1 VRSAVASGVFSGK
14 SKQVYDYLYSQTRG
28 AITPRRSFRIPMDKL
43 RLNSGLG
50 SDKSL
55 RSILERLTASGLVT
69 INQIAGTQGGNE
81 FTVYLPEEVNTPST
95 TPTPTPTPTTTGTFY
110 HLYPSQKVVGVEVV
124 ESTSGSRG
132 LSIVE
137 STTSDDPKTSFK
149 TNTNTYDDDAG
160 AHRLTQKLIQ
170 TERELT
176 GKVSTNGERWVELAD
191 LLVTELRIAAA
202 RTTVSNVPA
211 FLTEHLRRRLWKVDK
226 QRATEIAADSKQG
239 TQTSALSE
247 EEKRKCPDCAGT
259 GFWYPEGT
267 EKGVAKCVHQKLKP
281 NKETPEK

>member
-1 VRSAVASGVFSGK
+1 VFSGK

-43 RLNSGLG
+43 RINSGLG

-69 INQIAGTQGGNE
+69 IKQITGTQGGNE
-81 FTVYLPEEVNTPST
+81 FTIYLPEELD
-95 TPTPTPTPTTTGTFY
+95 TPTTTSTPTPTTTGGTFY
-110 HLYPSQKVVGVEVV
+110 HLYPSHKVPGVEVV

-132 LSIVE
+132 ISIVE
-137 STTSDDPKTSFK
+137 STISGDPKTSFK
-149 TNTNTYDDDAG
+149 TNTNTYDDDDAG
-160 AHRLTQKLIQ
+160 AHRLTRKLIQ

-176 GKVSTNGERWVELAD
+176 GKVSTSAERWDELAE

-226 QRATEIAADSKQG
+226 QRAIEIATDSEQE
-239 TQTSALSE
+239 TQTPALSE
-247 EEKRKCPDCAGT
+247 EEKRSCPDCAGT

-267 EKGVAKCVHQKLKP
+267 EKGVAKCAHQKLKP
-281 NKETPEK
+281 SNETSEK